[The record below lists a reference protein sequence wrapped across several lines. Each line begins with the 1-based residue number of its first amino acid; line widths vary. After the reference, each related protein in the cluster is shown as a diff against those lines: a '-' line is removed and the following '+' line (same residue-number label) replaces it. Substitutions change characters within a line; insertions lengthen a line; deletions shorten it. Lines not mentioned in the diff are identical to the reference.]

1 MKKPSFDTRPKK
13 LRDHRKFGSTGTRK
27 SSLALKQRIFATTAV
42 GSLIATIAVLDR
54 LVRRNERKKSIAIP
68 FTRERLE
75 LRKKKVSVSYPTL
88 RRKKK
93 RGLTFGA
100 R

>member
-1 MKKPSFDTRPKK
+1 MKKPSFDARPKT
-13 LRDHRKFGSTGTRK
+13 LRDHRKFGSTSTRK
-27 SSLALKQRIFATTAV
+27 NSLTLKQRILATTAV
-42 GSLIATIAVLDR
+42 GSLIATIALLDR
-54 LVRRNERKKSIAIP
+54 LARRNDRKKSIAIP

-93 RGLTFGA
+93 RGLAFGT